1 MILAKPE
8 IIQRFENDKR
18 FSKAPSSN
26 LQYSNRQFRHSD
38 RSPGISLKNPQF
50 SPRDSLRFSQDDND
64 EVCTIE
70 TWRLDF
76 LRRLEVGAWCFER
89 LQAECH
95 VQIARACYSGPSMNW
110 LGRHRLLVL
119 GVICFFWTG
128 LIFLGH
134 FFPATPFISAPW
146 RGEQSFE
153 DLLRQEGRKT
163 AAPRDFV
170 FLGVDQSTLQ
180 LPPLSPEEIAG
191 NRAFQLMTAQPFP
204 WSREVWALL
213 LDRLVGAGARL
224 VVFDFLFNPPNDGD
238 PQFHAALDHY
248 HDKVVLGAN
257 FDMEHGAQEVTPND
271 VLIPP
276 PQLLD
281 HRVGYVNFWPDTI
294 DGKTRAAIYQV
305 TDRQLAGLPPHPSE
319 EVYESLAARALGK
332 IGRGNDVPRDF
343 RGHMIRFT
351 DRDAFEARPLYEV
364 FDPKLW
370 HANYADGAFFK
381 DKIVMVGPAAQV
393 MHDIVDTPLSPTTL
407 GPVVHLQA
415 MAAAMGHEFLRPTP
429 ERVELALVGAAGLI
443 AWSLVSFLR
452 RPLLCVAALIVIM
465 ATYLGTARL
474 FYDTTGLL
482 LLTVPVLAALLL
494 SGSFSLGFEYA
505 LERLEKVRTRRTL
518 ERYVS
523 KNLVKEVLE
532 NPDSYYSTLRGARV
546 PVTIL
551 FSDLIGFTTLSEKAD
566 PEALVAQLNEYLTQM
581 TSVVFSNGG
590 TLDKF
595 IGDAIMAVWGN
606 VRSLGTAQD
615 AKNSVR
621 TALGMRRELRE
632 LNQKW
637 RDQGRM
643 GLGMGIGINQGEVIV
658 GNIGSLER
666 MDPTVIGDSVNL
678 ASRLEG
684 LTRVYGVDILVGASA
699 AELVRDEFHLR
710 SVARVQVKGKT
721 KPVDVFT
728 LIGARDEKVD
738 PQLLK
743 WLESYEEGF
752 DKFRTR
758 DFVQAKILFSLF
770 LEFFPED
777 LLAKMYLDRVLEYEQ
792 APPDEAWDAVEV
804 FKKK

>member
-1 MILAKPE
+1 M
-8 IIQRFENDKR
+8 Q
-18 FSKAPSSN
+18 
-26 LQYSNRQFRHSD
+26 
-38 RSPGISLKNPQF
+38 
-50 SPRDSLRFSQDDND
+50 
-64 EVCTIE
+64 
-70 TWRLDF
+70 
-76 LRRLEVGAWCFER
+76 
-89 LQAECH
+89 
-95 VQIARACYSGPSMNW
+95 W

-128 LIFLGH
+128 LIFVGH
-134 FFPATPFISAPW
+134 FFPTTPFLSAPW
-146 RGEQSFE
+146 RAEQGFE

-170 FLGVDQSTLQ
+170 FLGLDQSTMQ
-180 LPPLSPEEIAG
+180 LPPLTPEEIAG
-191 NRAFQLMTAQPFP
+191 NRAFQLMTARPFP

-213 LDRLVGAGARL
+213 LDRLFGAGARL
-224 VVFDFLFNPPNDGD
+224 VVFDLLFNPPNDGD
-238 PQFHAALDHY
+238 PAFHAALDRY

-257 FDMEHGAQEVTPND
+257 FEFPNDNERQEITPNNA
-271 VLIPP
+271 LISP

-281 HRVGYVNFWPDTI
+281 DRVGYVNFWPDPI
-294 DGKTRAAIYQV
+294 DGKVRAVMYRL
-305 TDRQLAGLPPHPSE
+305 TDRQLMGLPPQPGE
-319 EVYESLAARALGK
+319 QTYESLVSRALAK
-332 IGRGNDVPRDF
+332 IGHGNDLPRNF

-351 DRDAFEARPLYEV
+351 EPDAFEARPLYEV

-381 DKIVMVGPAAQV
+381 DKIVMVGPSAQV
-393 MHDIVDTPLSPTTL
+393 MHDVVDTPMSPATL

-415 MAAAMGHEFLRPTP
+415 MAAAMGHEFLSPTP
-429 ERVELALVGAAGLI
+429 RKVELALVAAAGLV

-452 RPLLCVAALIVIM
+452 KPLLCVGALIVIV

-494 SGSFSLGFEYA
+494 GGSFSLGFEYA

-546 PVTIL
+546 PVAIL
-551 FSDLIGFTTLSEKAD
+551 FSDLVGFTTLSEKAD
-566 PEALVAQLNEYLTQM
+566 PEALVAQLNEYLSQM

-615 AKNSVR
+615 AKNCAR
-621 TALGMRRELRE
+621 AALGMRRELRE

-658 GNIGSLER
+658 GNIGSQER

-684 LTRVYGVDILVGASA
+684 LTRIYGVDILVGASA

-728 LIGARDEKVD
+728 LIAARDEKVD
-738 PQLLK
+738 PQFLK

-758 DFVQAKILFSLF
+758 DFIQAKILFSRF
-770 LEFFPED
+770 LEFYPED
-777 LLAKMYLDRVLEYEQ
+777 LLAKMYLDRALEYEQ
-792 APPDEAWDAVEV
+792 APPDEAWEAVEV